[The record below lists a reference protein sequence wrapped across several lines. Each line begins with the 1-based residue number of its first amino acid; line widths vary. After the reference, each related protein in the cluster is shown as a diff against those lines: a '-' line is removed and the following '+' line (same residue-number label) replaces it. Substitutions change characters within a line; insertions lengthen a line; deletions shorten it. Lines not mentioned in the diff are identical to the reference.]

1 MESHTFFPADLFL
14 SIMIQILSMLP
25 FMQKGWQLF
34 SCYNAGK
41 MKGGDYFWR
50 YVLFAA
56 GPSGRLS
63 GW

>member
-14 SIMIQILSMLP
+14 PVMIQILSMLP

-41 MKGGDYFWR
+41 MKGGFALGRMYFLR
-50 YVLFAA
+50 QNHQA
-56 GPSGRLS
+56 G
-63 GW
+63 